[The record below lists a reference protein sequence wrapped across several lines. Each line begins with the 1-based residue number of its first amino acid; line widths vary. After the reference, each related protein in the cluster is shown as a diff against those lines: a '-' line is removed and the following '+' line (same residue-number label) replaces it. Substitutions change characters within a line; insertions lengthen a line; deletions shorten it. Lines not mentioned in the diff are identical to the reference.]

1 MSLFLHQDSV
11 TSLDHQC
18 SALQWMG
25 AIRIRVQIADKNNS
39 VIHTTPVHQL
49 MTCEEKSCVFI
60 RNKSIIKAF
69 LTSNPCPLSSVH
81 NIVFSNEK
89 VILSESGEKYAQIPI
104 YKKNS
109 SKQMGRGFWC
119 KRTTGDGL
127 FYWRKYYFGLKT
139 GILVKSES
147 LKLKSLDGLF
157 YLFKFSNFKTS
168 KVNFTWCNSA
178 DLV

>member
-11 TSLDHQC
+11 TSLDHKC

-25 AIRIRVQIADKNNS
+25 AIRIRVQTDDKNNS

-49 MTCEEKSCVFI
+49 MTCEEKSCVFV

-89 VILSESGEKYAQIPI
+89 VISSESGEKYAQITI

-109 SKQMGRGFWC
+109 SKQMGRAFWC
-119 KRTTGDGL
+119 KRTTGDGT
-127 FYWRKYYFGLKT
+127 T
-139 GILVKSES
+139 G
-147 LKLKSLDGLF
+147 DGLF
-157 YLFKFSNFKTS
+157 FFKVLLWIKDWHFSQKWEFEVKKPWWIILFISI
-168 KVNFTWCNSA
+168 
-178 DLV
+178 